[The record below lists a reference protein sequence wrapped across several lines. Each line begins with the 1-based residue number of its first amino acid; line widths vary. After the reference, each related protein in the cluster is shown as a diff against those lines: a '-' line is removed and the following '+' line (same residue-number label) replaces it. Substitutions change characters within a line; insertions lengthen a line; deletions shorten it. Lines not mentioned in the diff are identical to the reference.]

1 LRGSISSSA
10 IFDLP
15 PKTLKA
21 ELLKKKPRLIS
32 LMLSFTVPG
41 ALLPP
46 DPVLK
51 QWRDPRARKQ
61 RSESAESVVRLF
73 DMARLKEKY
82 LNQIVPDFIKRFGF
96 KNVMQ
101 VPKLDK
107 IVINIGTGD
116 AVQNIKLLDN
126 AMQELALITGQ
137 KPVIRRAKK
146 AISNF
151 KLKAG
156 MPIGCKVTLRKKRMY
171 EFMDRLVNA
180 AIPRIR
186 DFRGT
191 PRDSF
196 DGRGNYTLGIKEQ
209 IIFPEIDYDK
219 VEKIRGMNVSII
231 TTAKTDE
238 MGFELLKA
246 LGMPFRT

>member
-1 LRGSISSSA
+1 
-10 IFDLP
+10 
-15 PKTLKA
+15 
-21 ELLKKKPRLIS
+21 
-32 LMLSFTVPG
+32 
-41 ALLPP
+41 
-46 DPVLK
+46 
-51 QWRDPRARKQ
+51 
-61 RSESAESVVRLF
+61 
-73 DMARLKEKY
+73 MARLKEKY

>member
-1 LRGSISSSA
+1 
-10 IFDLP
+10 
-15 PKTLKA
+15 
-21 ELLKKKPRLIS
+21 
-32 LMLSFTVPG
+32 
-41 ALLPP
+41 
-46 DPVLK
+46 
-51 QWRDPRARKQ
+51 
-61 RSESAESVVRLF
+61 
-73 DMARLKEKY
+73 MARLKGKY
-82 LNQIVPDFIKRFGF
+82 LNQIVPDFVKRFGF
-96 KNVMQ
+96 RNVMQ